1 MYTVAIYATKTK
13 LKNDLKVDT
22 ILKVKILILS
32 LWKFLSNDV
41 LDRCNHLLSQFEARA

>member
-22 ILKVKILILS
+22 FKSEDLDFVS
-32 LWKFLSNDV
+32 MWKFLSNDV
-41 LDRCNHLLSQFEARA
+41 LDPCNHLLSQFEARA